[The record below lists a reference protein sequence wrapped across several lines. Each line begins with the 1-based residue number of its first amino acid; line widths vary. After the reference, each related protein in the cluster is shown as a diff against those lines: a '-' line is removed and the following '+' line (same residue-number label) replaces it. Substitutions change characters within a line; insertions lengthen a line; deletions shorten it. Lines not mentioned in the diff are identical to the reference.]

1 MKKLL
6 FFLFWVATTK
16 SYAQVQL
23 GNQLGPKLAVGYA
36 NMNYSSL
43 SSATAFSKLFDSL
56 QQGGLH
62 VEVGATYKHR
72 ISREFSISG
81 SVSVA
86 QFRINY
92 LANSLPSLAACRQN
106 LVQINLPIGIEYNLI
121 TENWQP
127 FFGLYLQGAKI
138 IKSTMTYQ
146 LQEVWNSVT
155 ETSNLPEHTLLYGIS
170 MATGAQLPIT
180 KQFTLEPSVFATY
193 SLRSLSGSAAQRPL
207 NLAFQTTLMYNF

>member
-6 FFLFWVATTK
+6 ILIYLVATITTF
-16 SYAQVQL
+16 AQVQL
-23 GNQLGPKLAVGYA
+23 GNQIGPKLAIGFA
-36 NMNYSSL
+36 NINYNTQSGTES
-43 SSATAFSKLFDSL
+43 FSRLFDSL

-62 VEVGATYKHR
+62 LEVGACYKHR

-86 QFRINY
+86 QYHINY
-92 LANSLPSLAACRQN
+92 LPNSLPSIAACRQN
-106 LVQINLPIGIEYNLI
+106 IVQINLPIGFEYNLI
-121 TENWQP
+121 TEKWQP

-155 ETSNLPEHTLLYGIS
+155 ETSYLPEYTLLYGIS
-170 MATGAQLPIT
+170 VATGAQLPIT
-180 KQFTLEPSVFATY
+180 KQITLEPSVFATY
-193 SLRSLSGSAAQRPL
+193 SWRGLSGKAAQRPL
-207 NLAFQTTLMYNF
+207 NMVFQTTLLYNF